1 MARNQTFSV
10 SLSLLTKNFQKGVKT
25 VQTSLNNLKMQF
37 RNFAAAFGAGLG
49 ITEVLRNMI
58 DSAKQLDKAQTVL
71 KNVSTG
77 LDGYGKNQKF
87 VMELSKKYNQEM
99 TVLMNNYAKFHSA
112 ANMANMSM
120 EQQTH
125 IYEALTRAG
134 TYYSLT
140 ADEMNGVMLAVN
152 QMISKGKVSSE
163 ELRRQLGERLPGAMN
178 LAAKAMGVTTAE
190 LDKMIRDGKVMATD
204 LLPLLADELNNVTQN
219 VDTNHI
225 QGALARMKNA
235 FTDLTSKLNVGDLYK
250 KIINGVADGMEYL
263 SNNISSIK
271 QKIIS
276 TFAAILGGT
285 FFNKMKA
292 NFNAYVAELEVSLNR
307 ANSLLMAHKSQ
318 LTGLASK
325 GLITIDFDD
334 KNFITGINNIGN
346 LTKEEFEKAEKH
358 VAQYN
363 AHLRRSIELQGQSKT
378 ALGWMASGFKKVGK
392 AIKSMMSAFAP
403 MIIIYAI
410 TTIIQKISAWYREQQ
425 RIKNIVKDTR
435 EEYEE
440 LAKKLGAD
448 DVELQALKESLPT
461 ASDEKKLKI
470 INRINQLLGLQGDKM
485 FDLNSSNED
494 INSAIEERLKLLEE
508 ERKYQAA
515 RQTVQDKKNIIS
527 QKESEIAGL
536 QQEIDETKSGKNL
549 TGSFAV
555 DVWDALGLWRAG
567 GPNTNQ
573 KESQIRSK
581 QNEIAELTRAIE
593 KLEPI
598 ITEGGMGAVKR
609 QSIIS
614 NEGYDP
620 NGDGSKTAAEQLAED
635 YAKIQ
640 EEYNNSLR
648 ALNDKKKDGLI
659 TEDEYNE
666 ALESLYKS
674 TLDSVYALNDIDENT
689 NRFASSLRDNYLA
702 LLANKK
708 KEDKVQDALDEY
720 HKNVQEIE
728 NQYSAGVITQKEL
741 EDALFDLLDEVVKNV
756 SSMGELSGAAK
767 DLADKY
773 KKQKKE
779 KTLKDLSDIKAPEKG
794 TLNTMFDYKKDAS
807 EIYQGNAEF
816 IRDYATELQG
826 YIEELKEYQDVLSG
840 DELTNLTNNITQ
852 LEGELGK
859 LTQTAE
865 SFEQAA
871 QFAEIQEDIKN
882 LKGEL
887 ANGILDNITNIAT
900 AAERLTNSW
909 KNVIDTMSDAD
920 ASGWEKF
927 LTVFT
932 TIISTIE
939 TLVSVYQTLQTA
951 VSAYKAL
958 QLAMAGAEQ
967 AGLTMEVEKLA
978 ILKAQAVAEK
988 DIAMAQGIASAA
1000 AKPYPENLAAIAS
1013 TAAAIVAAFAMV
1025 PKFADGGIVQGSST
1039 IGDHNIARVNAGEMI
1054 LNKQQQATLFGM
1066 LNGSNSGVIGKNS
1079 NVEFKIRGSEL
1090 VGVLNNYGKKISK

>member
-1 MARNQTFSV
+1 MAKNQTFSV
-10 SLSLLTKNFQKGVKT
+10 SLSLLTKNFQKGVKS

-37 RNFAAAFGAGLG
+37 RNFAAGLGAGLG
-49 ITEVLRNMI
+49 ISEIARNMI

-77 LDGYGKNQKF
+77 LDGYAKNQKF
-87 VMELSKKYNQEM
+87 VMELSKKYNQEL

-120 EQQTH
+120 EEQTH

-225 QGALARMKNA
+225 QGALARMRNA
-235 FTDLTSKLNVGDLYK
+235 FTNLTSKLNVGELYK
-250 KIINGVADGMEYL
+250 KIINGVADGMEYI
-263 SNNISSIK
+263 SNNLSKIK
-271 QKIIS
+271 QNIIS

-292 NFNAYVAELEVSLNR
+292 NFNAYVAEIEVSLNR
-307 ANSLLMAHKSQ
+307 ANSLLMSHKSH
-318 LTGLASK
+318 LTGLATK

-334 KNFITGINNIGN
+334 KNFITGISNIGN
-346 LTKEEFEKAEKH
+346 LTKEEFEKAKRH
-358 VAQYN
+358 VDQYN

-378 ALGWMASGFKKVGK
+378 ALGWMANGFRNVGK

-435 EEYEE
+435 KEYEE

-448 DVELQALKESLPT
+448 DVELQALKESLT
-461 ASDEKKLKI
+461 VASDDKKLKI

-494 INSAIEERLKLLEE
+494 INNAIEERLKLLEE

-527 QKESEIAGL
+527 QKETEISVL
-536 QQEIDETKSGKNL
+536 QEDINATKSGKNL
-549 TGSFAV
+549 THSFAV
-555 DVWDALGLWRAG
+555 DVWDALGWWRIG

-573 KESQIRSK
+573 KEREIRSK
-581 QNEIAELTRAIE
+581 QNEITELNKVIKE
-593 KLEPI
+593 LEPI
-598 ITEGGMGAVKR
+598 ITKGGMTAVER

-620 NGDGSKTAAEQLAED
+620 NNGDKTAAEQLAED

-648 ALNDKKKDGLI
+648 ALNDKKRDELI
-659 TEDEYNE
+659 NEDEYNE

-674 TLDSVYALNDIDENT
+674 TLDSIYALNDIDENT
-689 NRFASSLRDNYLA
+689 SKFASGLKDSYFA

-708 KEDKVQDALDEY
+708 KEDKVQTALDEY
-720 HKNVQEIE
+720 YKNVQELQ
-728 NQYSAGVITQKEL
+728 NQYNAGVITQKEL
-741 EDALFDLLDEVVKNV
+741 EDGLEDLLGEVVLNI
-756 SSMGELSGAAK
+756 SAMGELSGAAK
-767 DLADKY
+767 ELAEKY
-773 KKQKKE
+773 KKQKKD
-779 KTLKDLSDIKAPEKG
+779 KVLKSINGEKAPEMG
-794 TLNTMFDYKKDAS
+794 TMNSMFDYKKDAS
-807 EIYQGNAEF
+807 EIYQGNAEY

-826 YIEELKEYQDVLSG
+826 YIDQLKEYQDVLSG

-865 SFEQAA
+865 SFEKAA
-871 QFAEIQEDIKN
+871 QFAEMQEDIKN
-882 LKGEL
+882 LKNEL
-887 ANGILDNITNIAT
+887 ANGIWDNITNIAT

-909 KNVIDTMSDAD
+909 QNVKDTLEDAD

-932 TIISTIE
+932 AIISTIE
-939 TLVSVYQTLQTA
+939 TLVSAYKLLQT
-951 VSAYKAL
+951 VVTTYKAL

-967 AGLTMEVEKLA
+967 AGITLEVEKLV
-978 ILKAQAVAEK
+978 LMKAQAATAKEL
-988 DIAMAQGIASAA
+988 AMAKGIESAA
-1000 AKPYPENLAAIAS
+1000 KVPYPANLAAIAS
-1013 TAAAIVAAFAMV
+1013 TTAAILAAFATV
-1025 PKFADGGIVQGSST
+1025 PKFAEGGIVQGSST

-1066 LNGSNSGVIGKNS
+1066 LNGSNSGAIGKNP